1 MRKLAASLLALAPV
15 LALAADWNIDPAHTQ
30 TSFAVKHLVVSTV
43 RGEFG
48 KTTGTVHLDDAD
60 LARSSVEAT
69 IDAATVSTRNPDR
82 DAHLRSPDFFDVA
95 RYPTVTFR
103 STKVQKAAAGALEV
117 SGDLTLRGVT
127 RPVTLDVTI
136 SPEVKGMSG
145 ETRRAFSA
153 TTRIN
158 RQDYGLRW
166 SKAVEAGPVV
176 GDEVTISIDVEAV
189 REQPKAASN

>member
-60 LARSSVEAT
+60 LTRSSVEAT
-69 IDAATVSTRNPDR
+69 IDAATISTRNPDR

-95 RYPTVTFR
+95 RYPTVAFR
-103 STKVQKAAAGALEV
+103 STKVEKAAAGALEV
-117 SGDLTLRGVT
+117 TGDLTLRGVT

-136 SPEVKGMSG
+136 SPEVKGMGG

-176 GDEVTISIDVEAV
+176 GDEVTITIDVEAV

>member
-1 MRKLAASLLALAPV
+1 MRKLAATLLALAPV

-30 TSFAVKHLVVSTV
+30 ASFAVKHLVVSTV

-60 LARSSVEAT
+60 LTRSSVEAT

-95 RYPTVTFR
+95 RYPTITFR
-103 STKVQKAAAGALEV
+103 STKVQKAAAGALAV

-136 SPEVKGMSG
+136 SPEVKGMGG